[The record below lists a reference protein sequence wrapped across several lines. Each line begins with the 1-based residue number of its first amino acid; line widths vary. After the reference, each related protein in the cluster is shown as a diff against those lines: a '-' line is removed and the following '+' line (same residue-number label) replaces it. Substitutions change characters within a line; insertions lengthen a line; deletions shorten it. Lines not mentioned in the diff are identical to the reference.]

1 MYKVVAARSMWVF
14 AVAAWAAMIGGCA
27 TGTKIEGKIKS
38 IAADKNELVVT
49 GKDDAKD
56 HKFQLDLKSKV
67 QLNNKAGKLDDLRTG
82 DEVVVTFRKENG
94 KMLATNIQC
103 RRK

>member
-1 MYKVVAARSMWVF
+1 MIRITKAIVLVAMALVLVLPVL
-14 AVAAWAAMIGGCA
+14 AVQD
-27 TGTKIEGKIKS
+27 TKIEGKIKS

-82 DEVVVTFRKENG
+82 DEVLVTFRKENG